1 MEYLNAAGRIPLLTA
16 DEEILLGR
24 AIQAAQQLLMDK
36 PDGPYDRK
44 ERGILHRGRKAKDR
58 MVTANMRLVVDVSRK
73 YRRQCMHLNHEDLLQ
88 EGTFGLIRAAEK
100 FDPERGYKF
109 STYAYW
115 WIRQSM
121 ARAITVYDRSIRL
134 PGHVGER
141 IMKLRAWICMNA
153 ERHKCPTLAECA
165 EFLDVDE
172 SLARDCLYHM
182 QSIMSLDAR
191 ARHNDADTS
200 ALIDLIPDANNAT
213 PWQYVENDLS
223 NELKLV
229 QRILP
234 QLPEKQQE
242 VIQLRFF
249 EGFFSYEKVGQRLGL
264 SRESVRTAE
273 RKAIRQIRARI
284 ELTA

>member
-134 PGHVGER
+134 PGHVGEQ
-141 IMKLRAWICMNA
+141 IMKLKAWINKNL
-153 ERHKCPTLAECA
+153 ELQKPPTLAECA
-165 EFLDVDE
+165 EFLGVE
-172 SLARDCLYHM
+172 EPVARDCLRHM
-182 QSIMSLDAR
+182 QNIMSLDAR
-191 ARHNDADTS
+191 SNYNDGETS
-200 ALIDLIPDANNAT
+200 ALIDLIPDTSHVA
-213 PWQYVENDLS
+213 PWEFVENDLS
-223 NELKLV
+223 NELKLIK
-229 QRILP
+229 QIIP
-234 QLPEKQQE
+234 QLPEQQQE

-249 EGFFSYEKVGQRLGL
+249 EGFFSYEKVGQQLGL
-264 SRESVRTAE
+264 SRETIRTAE